1 MALANGLGSTKF
13 GTGTT
18 VGTSTPTSRAG
29 YGDYNKAKAM
39 AKDIAIKTNNSVS
52 DIRNR
57 AAEITGRNN
66 EPQTKYVYVNSGS
79 NSGGGGG
86 GYSGG
91 NGEDIVSMIKSLLE
105 EQKKAADEYAN
116 SLYQQAYA
124 KAEQE
129 SEANRNAN
137 NLSYMRAD
145 RYLKSLYG
153 TGSTVGGGDPSTKFG
168 GGNISGQGLS
178 NQYRNYSNWQNRGTA
193 IRQDL
198 VNNKN
203 TLEAQRN
210 ANLMNNAGTLASGWY
225 NYVLPYYS
233 QDALNRLDYAYR
245 SSLL

>member
-1 MALANGLGSTKF
+1 MAAATAKNAFGGGNNNQSKTANVTTKA
-13 GTGTT
+13 TGDNYVRNPTKTT
-18 VGTSTPTSRAG
+18 ASSNGNV
-29 YGDYNKAKAM
+29 
-39 AKDIAIKTNNSVS
+39 
-52 DIRNR
+52 
-57 AAEITGRNN
+57 
-66 EPQTKYVYVNSGS
+66 PQTKTTKSYS
-79 NSGGGGG
+79 SGGGGSPATTSGGG

-91 NGEDIVSMIKSLLE
+91 NGGDIISMIKSLLE
-105 EQKKAADEYAN
+105 EQKKAADEYTN
-116 SLYQQAYA
+116 SLYKQAYA

-137 NLSYMRAD
+137 NLNYMRAD

-153 TGSTVGGGDPSTKFG
+153 TGSPVGGGDPSTKFG

-178 NQYRNYSNWQNRGTA
+178 NQYRNYSNWQNRGTT

-198 VNNKN
+198 ANNKN

-225 NYVLPYYS
+225 NYILPYYS
-233 QDALNRLDYAYR
+233 QDALNKLDYAYR